1 MAASHRIDLGL
12 LVRLVVVGDQVADE
26 SGSTLLSIRHRK
38 VRYCRC
44 RWHFAQLAGTLPV
57 VTSSAPTA
65 VVVSLRM

>member
-1 MAASHRIDLGL
+1 MAASHRLDLGS
-12 LVRLVVVGDQVADE
+12 LVRHVLVGDQVDEE
-26 SGSTLLSIRHRK
+26 SGSTLLSIRHRR

-57 VTSSAPTA
+57 ATASAAKA